1 MTRDPISTLR
11 FTADGPPRAKA
22 RAGKRGR
29 RSYKDPHTRAYEQH
43 IGMAAHVALVAMGR
57 HRWDLGAAFRLH
69 VDVYVADARMP
80 DASNAVKAV
89 EDGLRQVVYVDDCQ
103 VLAQSSEVW
112 LDPERPRVEVTVEM
126 LPAECLIKQ
135 PPKRRQGARA

>member
-1 MTRDPISTLR
+1 MTRDPISTLH
-11 FTADGPPRAKA
+11 FVANGPPVAKA
-22 RAGKRGR
+22 RPGQRGR
-29 RSYKDPHTRAYEQH
+29 KRVPDRKTARYEQH
-43 IGMAAHVALVAMGR
+43 IGMAAHVALVASGLR
-57 HRWDLGAAFRLH
+57 SVWDLGAAYRIH
-69 VDVYVADARMP
+69 VDAYVASRNLP
-80 DASNAVKAV
+80 DASNILKAV

-135 PPKRRQGARA
+135 PPKRRGARA